1 MVMVDQYRDMVV
13 MGFPP
18 LPPEP
23 IQRVLVP
30 PLARFAR
37 RRGYGTGRSG

>member
-1 MVMVDQYRDMVV
+1 MVDRYRDMVV

-18 LPPEP
+18 LPPP
-23 IQRVLVP
+23 AIQRLLIP

-37 RRGYGTGRSG
+37 RRGYGAGQPG